1 MTGAWEGRAECL
13 VLAVPEGRAVL
24 VVEGRM
30 ATVPAILRR
39 MRVCPWVDAVQAAAD
54 LLQVDQ
60 GRADRGQVVPAGQAV
75 QEAVPAVV
83 LVAGPVMADLECVQ
97 PGKAAQALCLSATI
111 AVIPVIYTC

>member
-1 MTGAWEGRAECL
+1 
-13 VLAVPEGRAVL
+13 
-24 VVEGRM
+24 M

-39 MRVCPWVDAVQAAAD
+39 MRVCPWVDAVQAVAD

-60 GRADRGQVVPAGQAV
+60 GRADRGQVVPAVPAV

-83 LVAGPVMADLECVQ
+83 LVVGPVMTDLADLECVH

-111 AVIPVIYTC
+111 AVIPAIYTC